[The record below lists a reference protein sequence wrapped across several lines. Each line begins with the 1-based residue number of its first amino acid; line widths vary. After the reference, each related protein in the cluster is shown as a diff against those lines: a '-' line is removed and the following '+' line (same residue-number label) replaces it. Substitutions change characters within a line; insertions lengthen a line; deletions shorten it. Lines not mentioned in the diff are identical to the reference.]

1 MSSVINYEVCP
12 YCGCEDYVVDYYY
25 RTDEMYGFCPC
36 CGSRHNITLRRD
48 ENGHCVFGAPKHY
61 NFSDIAVKAVIND
74 ETIAVATIN
83 NKADFDIYNNWINKS
98 EEFEKRFGEL
108 CEAVTAYILA
118 RPEEYASVIED
129 YKRGCYSDGSGDKNS
144 VALWRNAS
152 IRIVCN
158 DEPFIYLNTKID
170 FDETGMLI
178 SECDY
183 IDEETIG
190 YGTYSIAD
198 ENGSSVFTFES
209 EPTDAELQELIDAE
223 FCHKITV
230 VKNGKIEIIK
240 SVPKEEMQICE
251 EDEEY
256 LPF

>member
-1 MSSVINYEVCP
+1 MGSVISYEVCP
-12 YCGCEDYVVDYYY
+12 YCGSEDYVVDYYY
-25 RTDEMYGFCPC
+25 KTDEMYGFCPH
-36 CGSRHNITLRRD
+36 CGSHHEVTLRRD
-48 ENGHCVFGAPKHY
+48 ENGHLVFNAPKHY
-61 NFSDIAVKAVIND
+61 DFSDITIKAEMNN
-74 ETIAVATIN
+74 ETIAVMPIN
-83 NKADFDIYNNWINKS
+83 SKADFGIYNNWIGNS
-98 EEFEKRFGEL
+98 EAFEKRFGEL
-108 CEAVTAYILA
+108 CEAVTAYMLA

-183 IDEETIG
+183 IDDEVIC

-198 ENGSSVFTFES
+198 ENGSAIFSFEK
-209 EPTDAELQELIDAE
+209 EPTEAELQELIDAE
-223 FCHKITV
+223 FCNKITV
-230 VKNGKIEIIK
+230 VKNGEVKVIK
-240 SVPKEEMQICE
+240 SVPREEIQVCE
-251 EDEEY
+251 EED